1 MLEKEIIDNPDDNE
15 LSKSKIKLNRLE
27 HYLLKL
33 VIPFVRIGHC
43 TRGMYLKLSGELIM
57 VSAELVNT
65 IEKILPIKQNI
76 LPVNFKRKLEY
87 TGYYISE
94 CVDKNKV
101 MKYFEFLKK
110 YNHLYEDIELHES
123 NLDKFDKATQDDI
136 PDTDKGKPEED
147 QVSLESEQIPMSQ
160 SSIIQDKY
168 KECTNAPTV
177 ANQMANM
184 IYRFENIVPI
194 INNDEEIDDPQGVIY
209 HEDEADKSEET
220 NQFLETLNNLDIE
233 LEDEKNLEIVSELKR
248 ILEQNLKDSNHYCSL
263 IKNLSHLLQNQET
276 LEKLNN
282 TDHDNDKITN
292 LIQDILRH
300 TEKDI
305 KDTQIKLK
313 ILDKCSHNEKHE
325 GSTFFDEIL
334 EINRKEIL
342 VETKQFVK
350 NQVKKIQK
358 NLEDNIIS
366 IAPGEYGHM
375 QFWGSNNVFLEE
387 KMFPQLFPFGIGG
400 YLSSNLLKSS
410 NMGFSNYCK
419 NRLLSVDS
427 KYRRDPAYLFFLLTV
442 KELLE
447 MKRSEKTYFRK
458 ASKLPCLTPEIL
470 SSLSPEFF
478 KRYNSAFTT
487 FKHLRGTAFYYQ
499 DVKKRLMAFLRQKGG
514 PTLFA
519 TFSAAEFEW
528 DHLALKIYETITK
541 KPSTIEYIQSQ
552 SISWRNKLIQD
563 NVVQSTIHFSKR
575 MDKIIAFLNSKPLL
589 VHNGVKYKVASY
601 FYRIEFQ
608 VLLWSTCNQSCSY

>member
-76 LPVNFKRKLEY
+76 LPVSFKRKLEY
-87 TGYYISE
+87 QGHYLKEY
-94 CVDKNKV
+94 VDKNKV

-110 YNHLYEDIELHES
+110 YNHLYEEVQLHEN
-123 NLDKFDKATQDDI
+123 NLDKFDKDTQDDI
-136 PDTDKGKPEED
+136 PDTEKD

-387 KMFPQLFPFGIGG
+387 KMFPQLFPYGIGG
-400 YLSSNLLKSS
+400 IGVIGGQEVFISRCVDY
-410 NMGFSNYCK
+410 
-419 NRLLSVDS
+419 RLLSD
-427 KYRRDPAYLFFLLTV
+427 
-442 KELLE
+442 
-447 MKRSEKTYFRK
+447 
-458 ASKLPCLTPEIL
+458 
-470 SSLSPEFF
+470 
-478 KRYNSAFTT
+478 
-487 FKHLRGTAFYYQ
+487 
-499 DVKKRLMAFLRQKGG
+499 LMEA
-514 PTLFA
+514 
-519 TFSAAEFEW
+519 
-528 DHLALKIYETITK
+528 
-541 KPSTIEYIQSQ
+541 
-552 SISWRNKLIQD
+552 
-563 NVVQSTIHFSKR
+563 
-575 MDKIIAFLNSKPLL
+575 
-589 VHNGVKYKVASY
+589 
-601 FYRIEFQ
+601 
-608 VLLWSTCNQSCSY
+608 